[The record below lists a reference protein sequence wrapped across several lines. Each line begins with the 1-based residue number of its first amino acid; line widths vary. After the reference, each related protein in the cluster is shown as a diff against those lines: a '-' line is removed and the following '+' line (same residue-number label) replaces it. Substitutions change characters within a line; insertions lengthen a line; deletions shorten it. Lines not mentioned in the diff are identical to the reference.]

1 MILVCICK
9 NYYKVWYSDLATE
22 LYFYGKSVLTVCQPN
37 FAVELWYYI
46 ALQIILGDLINNGRI
61 YKVFVH
67 ANGNSYTIMQWSLC
81 RYSPIIKELPFLIIL
96 GYTVIYTI
104 IKKKIHTIV
113 EKKPKQR
120 PHLRWLYGRGHFETI
135 SFSFR
140 NMQSFILRYRQIFQI
155 QRFTI

>member
-1 MILVCICK
+1 MVFWFSCRTVFLREI
-9 NYYKVWYSDLATE
+9 
-22 LYFYGKSVLTVCQPN
+22 VLTVRQPN

-46 ALQIILGDLINNGRI
+46 VLQLILGDLINNGCI
-61 YKVFVH
+61 YNVFVH
-67 ANGNSYTIMQWSLC
+67 ANGNGLIIRKLYNYARISI
-81 RYSPIIKELPFLIIL
+81 SPIIKELPFLIIL

-104 IKKKIHTIV
+104 IKKKNPYHRW
-113 EKKPKQR
+113 KKKQR